1 MQPLLGIEQT
11 QTSLCSLT
19 YCRSRSFIL
28 MANVVHLYRVV
39 FVQVLSAVLSAG
51 EELEAQEML
60 ESLVQLA
67 DVSPLFF
74 RTSVVSQY
82 ER

>member
-1 MQPLLGIEQT
+1 
-11 QTSLCSLT
+11 
-19 YCRSRSFIL
+19 
-28 MANVVHLYRVV
+28 MANVVHLFRVV